1 MTRHVGDSDIDRDA
15 EELHASRDDPDE
27 WDDETA
33 EVHVRPMTTS
43 VVSFRMP
50 HDELNRLQSISR
62 ARGESI
68 SEFVRDSIR
77 VRIGHLSDAGA
88 ADSGERIAAA
98 AGTPELEAIARID
111 GVEVSDVVRTA
122 LMSHVS
128 ARRRDPAFQA
138 RLRQEQDLLRSLT
151 G

>member
-1 MTRHVGDSDIDRDA
+1 MTRHVGDSDIDRDV
-15 EELHASRDDPDE
+15 EELHTSRDDPDE

-50 HDELNRLQSISR
+50 HDELNRLQGIAR
-62 ARGESI
+62 ERGENI
-68 SEFVRDSIR
+68 SDFVRDSIR
-77 VRIGHLSDAGA
+77 VRIGHLSDAGG
-88 ADSGERIAAA
+88 ADCGEHVATTT
-98 AGTPELEAIARID
+98 GTPELEVIARID
-111 GVEVSDVVRTA
+111 RVEVSDVIRTA
-122 LMSHVS
+122 LISHVS

-138 RLRQEQDLLRSLT
+138 RLCQEQELLRSLT

>member
-1 MTRHVGDSDIDRDA
+1 MTRHVSDSDIDRDVG
-15 EELHASRDDPDE
+15 ELHVSRDDPDE
-27 WDDETA
+27 WDEEPT

-50 HDELNRLQSISR
+50 HSELDRLQGIAR

-68 SEFVRDSIR
+68 SDFVRDSIR
-77 VRIGHLSDAGA
+77 VRIGHLSDTGA
-88 ADSGERIAAA
+88 AGSDEHVATA

-111 GVEVSDVVRTA
+111 GVEVSEVIRTA